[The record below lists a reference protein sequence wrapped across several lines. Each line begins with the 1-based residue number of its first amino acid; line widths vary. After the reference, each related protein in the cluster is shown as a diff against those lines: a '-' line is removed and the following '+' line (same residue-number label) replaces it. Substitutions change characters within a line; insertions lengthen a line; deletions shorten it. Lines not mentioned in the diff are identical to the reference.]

1 MINDGQISNAGEM
14 ASRSEYLIS
23 KKAKTNWYQEQNKNQ
38 QVLILSNRAIVN
50 LCLGASIMKY
60 AADVPAA
67 NSMLCCPIHI
77 YFFFQRAHVDFKKHK
92 IWFCEEKY
100 FK

>member
-1 MINDGQISNAGEM
+1 M
-14 ASRSEYLIS
+14 YLPYHYNHPNVALQVIVPGLI
-23 KKAKTNWYQEQNKNQ
+23 KWYQEQNKNQ

-60 AADVPAA
+60 ATDVPAA

-92 IWFCEEKY
+92 IWFYEEKY